1 MPPLLERVLPPAEAV
16 RPPASEPPM
25 PKPLSADL
33 SAVPSADLAATVRA
47 LVAETVA
54 MVLGL
59 PAAGD
64 LDSQRPFNEQGLD
77 SLMAADLAAA
87 LSQRLGSR
95 LPGTLDS
102 HFPPPAALSVHPIGR
117 AP

>member
-77 SLMAADLAAA
+77 RSEEHTSELQSLMRISYAVLC
-87 LSQRLGSR
+87 LKK
-95 LPGTLDS
+95 
-102 HFPPPAALSVHPIGR
+102 
-117 AP
+117 